1 MKRSVI
7 ILITAFLCMPIIAQE
22 EFIDIYLS
30 DGTIE
35 TYATSDIDSI
45 VHEDDTAINGYEF
58 VDLGL
63 SVMWASCNVGA
74 DSPEDYGNYY
84 AWGETNTKS
93 TYTSSNCTT
102 YYVSLSDISGNAT
115 YDAATSIWGSPW
127 RLPTKAELYELVDS
141 CQWTWTTQDGV
152 YGYLVSSD
160 EGASIFLPAA
170 GFRMNSSRISAGSKC
185 YYWSSTPDNNNLDS
199 AWGLSCDESTIA
211 IYTGYE
217 RYYGMPLRPVADYES
232 ASYNVNL
239 YLSDGSIISYPV
251 STVDSMKIVESS
263 ADGKING
270 YEYVDLGLSV
280 KWAACNLGADSPED
294 YGNYYAWGETETKS
308 SYTTANSV
316 TYGVSMSDISGN
328 ATYDAA
334 TANWGSS
341 WRLPTNTEKR
351 ELVNK
356 CTWEWTTQNG
366 VNGYL
371 ITGPNEHTIFL
382 PAAGNK
388 TNSSSLAYG
397 SAGRYWT
404 STPSSSTTDNTYAYG
419 FNFGSSLL
427 PTDYDNLFR
436 NYGLTI
442 RAVSD

>member
-30 DGTIE
+30 DGTID
-35 TYATSDIDSI
+35 TYATADIDSI
-45 VHEDDTAINGYEF
+45 VHEDNTAINGYDF
-58 VDLGL
+58 
-63 SVMWASCNVGA
+63 
-74 DSPEDYGNYY
+74 
-84 AWGETNTKS
+84 
-93 TYTSSNCTT
+93 
-102 YYVSLSDISGNAT
+102 
-115 YDAATSIWGSPW
+115 
-127 RLPTKAELYELVDS
+127 
-141 CQWTWTTQDGV
+141 
-152 YGYLVSSD
+152 
-160 EGASIFLPAA
+160 
-170 GFRMNSSRISAGSKC
+170 
-185 YYWSSTPDNNNLDS
+185 
-199 AWGLSCDESTIA
+199 
-211 IYTGYE
+211 
-217 RYYGMPLRPVADYES
+217 
-232 ASYNVNL
+232 
-239 YLSDGSIISYPV
+239 
-251 STVDSMKIVESS
+251 
-263 ADGKING
+263 
-270 YEYVDLGLSV
+270 VDLGLSV

-308 SYTTANSV
+308 LYTTANSV

-334 TANWGSS
+334 TANWGST

-382 PAAGNK
+382 PAGGSKTYSTWGNFAGYFGN
-388 TNSSSLAYG
+388 
-397 SAGRYWT
+397 YWT
-404 STPSSSTTDNTYAYG
+404 STPSSSNENRYAYG
-419 FNFGSSLL
+419 FTFGSSLL

-436 NYGLTI
+436 DYGLTI